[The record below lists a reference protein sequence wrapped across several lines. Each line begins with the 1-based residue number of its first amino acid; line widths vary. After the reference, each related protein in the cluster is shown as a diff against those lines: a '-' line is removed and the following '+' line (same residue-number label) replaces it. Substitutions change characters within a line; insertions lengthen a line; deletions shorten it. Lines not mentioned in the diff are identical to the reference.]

1 MAFSSDNI
9 GDELLDSINRPFRDL
24 PDLLEALMRALAA
37 RTRLVAGSLS
47 VEGRA
52 TLLLRRTGYEF
63 VSEWIDEE
71 PGGGEKPGRRKRA
84 ERREAEAVAATRSA
98 GDMVLP
104 ISYAETPLGEL
115 RLRLDPPAPS
125 EAERGLLSYFARHCG
140 LLINRYHVRNWS
152 QRRLGR
158 PLLLIGL
165 SKALRDLEAFVE
177 ISARGRL
184 PVLLRGEFGTEKAQV
199 AATIHCCGPTSNGPF
214 VQVDCAVPGNGPAE
228 WMERAQ
234 GGTLFLGDIDELD
247 PRLQRQLP
255 QFMPSQLHQ
264 WLQGTHGAPVRII
277 ASTTADLH
285 QRAREGLFSR
295 SLLAELDFLS
305 ATIPPLRD
313 RPGDIEA
320 LICHA
325 LEQNGYRPEEKRTDA
340 LVDFCGTYDWPENL
354 FELERTV
361 ARLAVLTEKRP
372 IGVDDM
378 RRHAPAIV
386 PAGRSGWIGS
396 GPRRRPS
403 AAEAAADH
411 WVRCATGGEPAALA
425 SLHHALRKALL
436 KLGSHY
442 EEPISLGQLAR
453 EAGVSPSHLG
463 FLFRTVVGM
472 PFKVLLGHIRIRKA
486 RELLTADTPRNIT
499 QVAMSVGFS
508 DLSHFEKSFRRI
520 VGESPREYRR
530 NASLH

>member
-1 MAFSSDNI
+1 VAFLSDNI
-9 GDELLDSINRPFRDL
+9 GEELLDSINRSFRDL
-24 PDLLEALMRALAA
+24 PDLLEALMRALAV
-37 RTRLVAGSLS
+37 RTRLVTASLS
-47 VEGRA
+47 VEGGPSLR
-52 TLLLRRTGYEF
+52 LRRTGYDF
-63 VSEWIDEE
+63 VSEWIEEDSGDERH
-71 PGGGEKPGRRKRA
+71 GRRRRA
-84 ERREAEAVAATRSA
+84 RRQMEAASA
-98 GDMVLP
+98 GGPTGAVVLP
-104 ISYAETPLGEL
+104 ISYADTPVGEL
-115 RLRLDPPAPS
+115 RVRLDPPAPS
-125 EAERGLLSYFARHCG
+125 DVECALLSYFARQCG

-158 PLLLIGL
+158 PLLLVGL

-184 PVLLRGEFGTEKAQV
+184 PVLLRGEFGTEKAQL
-199 AATIHCCGPTSNGPF
+199 AATIHCCGPTSEGPF
-214 VQVDCAVPGNGPAE
+214 VQVDCALPADGPAE
-228 WMERAQ
+228 WLERAE
-234 GGTLFLGDIDELD
+234 GGTLFLSDIDELD

-255 QFMPSQLHQ
+255 QFLPSQLRQ
-264 WLQGTHGAPVRII
+264 WLPGPRESTVRVI
-277 ASTTADLH
+277 ASTTCDLH
-285 QRAREGLFSR
+285 QRAQEGLFSR
-295 SLLAELDFLS
+295 SLLAEIDFLS

-313 RPGDIEA
+313 RPGDIEP

-325 LEQNGYRPEEKRTDA
+325 LERNGYRPEDKSTDA
-340 LVDFCGTYDWPENL
+340 LVALCGTYDWPENL

-361 ARLAVLTEKRP
+361 ARLAVLTEERP
-372 IGVDDM
+372 IGIDDV

-386 PAGRSGWIGS
+386 PAGRNGWTGPASG
-396 GPRRRPS
+396 GPAS
-403 AAEAAADH
+403 AGDGAVDH

-425 SLHHALRKALL
+425 ALHHALRKALI

-453 EAGVSPSHLG
+453 HAGVSPSHLG
-463 FLFRTVVGM
+463 FLFRSVVGM

-520 VGESPREYRR
+520 VGQSPREFRR
-530 NASLH
+530 AASLH